1 MGRGS
6 IIEEFINDERKRFA
20 QELLELGKLSEKEI
34 ARCTKLPLKTVAEL
48 ADKILG
54 KE

>member
-6 IIEEFINDERKRFA
+6 IIEELINDERKRAA
-20 QELLELGKLSEKEI
+20 QELLENGKLSDEEI
-34 ARCTKLPLKTVAEL
+34 ARCTKLSLEIVAEL
-48 ADKILG
+48 ANKTLR

>member
-20 QELLELGKLSEKEI
+20 QELLELGKLSEEEI
-34 ARCTKLPLKTVAEL
+34 ARCTKLPLETVAEL
-48 ADKILG
+48 ANKTLG